1 MKRLANP
8 NFIYIAT
15 FSVPFLVYSLGWSTL
30 FPTLSAELFLF
41 YGVTFLVC
49 LFLGVVIQTTFPFK
63 YNPIPVFKYNW
74 IIIFGLYIFFFLD
87 CLYEGRIPL
96 FSLSGGEETY
106 QGGQNFGI
114 PVLHVFA
121 VTFTLFFA
129 LFVFHQYI
137 SNRKQSLFIIFLATI
152 VIFIVLLQRSNI
164 MYIILGAAYI
174 YAISQRRVSLKKV
187 FGLVMAGLGAVY
199 VFGFLGNLR
208 SANGDSAFIPKASGV
223 TEAFLNSPIPNE
235 FYWGYLYVGS
245 PVGNLQYNI
254 NNQVNVRL
262 DLESFVVYEW
272 LPDFI
277 TKRADMVLDVRQR
290 QFKQMND
297 FLNVGTLYANSYSYF
312 SWMGMAL
319 TFCYFIF
326 LVNWYYVLM
335 AKSVLF
341 RVTGIAMMFNL
352 IGYSNFSNTIQ
363 FSAFSLQLIYPLIL
377 PILFSSAFRIKKT
390 GTRFK
395 PHQLSNFSTAT

>member
-1 MKRLANP
+1 MTMKLLGNP
-8 NFIYIAT
+8 NFIYIGT

-30 FPTLSAELFLF
+30 FPPISTQLFLF
-41 YGVTFLVC
+41 YGATFAAC
-49 LFLGVVIQTTFPFK
+49 LFLAIVIQTTFPFK
-63 YNPIPVFKYNW
+63 YNAIPVFKYNW
-74 IIIFGLYIFFFLD
+74 VIIFALYVFFFVD
-87 CLYEGRIPL
+87 CFYAGRIPL
-96 FSLSGGEETY
+96 LSFSSGEDAY

-121 VTFTLFFA
+121 VTFTLFFS

-137 SNRKQSLFIIFLATI
+137 SNRKRSLFVIFLATI
-152 VIFIVLLQRSNI
+152 AIFILLLQRSNI
-164 MYIILGAAYI
+164 MYIILGAGYI
-174 YAISQRRVSLKKV
+174 YTISQKTISLKKV
-187 FGLVMAGLGAVY
+187 LGLVIAGLVAIY
-199 VFGFLGNLR
+199 VFGFLGNVR
-208 SANGDSAFIPKASGV
+208 SANGDSTFIPKASGV

-235 FYWGYLYVGS
+235 FYWGYLYIGS

-254 NNQVNVRL
+254 NNQINVRP
-262 DLESFVVYEW
+262 DAESFMVYEW

-277 TKRADMVLDVRQR
+277 TKRADMVLDVKQR

-326 LVNWYYVLM
+326 LMNWYYILM
-335 AKSVLF
+335 VKSVLF

-377 PILFSSAFRIKKT
+377 PIFFGSAFRIKRA
-390 GTRFK
+390 GTTLKSHRLGIF
-395 PHQLSNFSTAT
+395 QQ